1 MGMRLKKFYLL
12 ACAAALVFSALL
24 TACSGGGNSTATPG
38 TGEEHSLP
46 SAEAG
51 YPAGGGNPT
60 PEPGYPQP

>member
-1 MGMRLKKFYLL
+1 MRSRKFFLYVCVVLL
-12 ACAAALVFSALL
+12 AFSTLL

-46 SAEAG
+46 SVPAG

>member
-1 MGMRLKKFYLL
+1 MRESKFFLMTCVVL
-12 ACAAALVFSALL
+12 TALSMML

-46 SAEAG
+46 SVQAG

>member
-1 MGMRLKKFYLL
+1 MRLKKLVL
-12 ACAAALVFSALL
+12 RISACALVFGALL
-24 TACSGGGNSTATPG
+24 TACNGGGDSTSTPG

-51 YPAGGGNPT
+51 YPAGGELPT